1 MAIIKCQVGELQQ
14 HGELFYKKNIMS
26 LTRVLLIS
34 KVGQFKFCS
43 ISVTELV
50 LWYRLVTYLAARL

>member
-1 MAIIKCQVGELQQ
+1 MIKCQVGELQQ
-14 HGELFYKKNIMS
+14 HGELFYKNIS

-34 KVGQFKFCS
+34 KDGQFKFCS